1 MSRFDRLVASTT
13 EVYDKR
19 IDNHPGLALVLE
31 GRMKREHYIRYL
43 REIYHVVCH
52 TTRIYSLAGARLGN
66 EDRKLRDWFFEESH
80 EENNHDLMAVNDLR
94 AFGEDPE
101 RVLAEPPMAGAWGII
116 SQGYYLATY
125 GNPLGILGVASVTE
139 AVGATLTGTVARAL
153 VEQYGFEPKQTTF
166 LRAHSGF
173 DVKHL
178 EDVKKAVN
186 NLVRDSDF
194 DSIVQGR
201 RMTIHFY
208 SQMFDDILEASTV

>member
-1 MSRFDRLVASTT
+1 
-13 EVYDKR
+13 
-19 IDNHPGLALVLE
+19 
-31 GRMKREHYIRYL
+31 
-43 REIYHVVCH
+43 
-52 TTRIYSLAGARLGN
+52 
-66 EDRKLRDWFFEESH
+66 
-80 EENNHDLMAVNDLR
+80 
-94 AFGEDPE
+94 
-101 RVLAEPPMAGAWGII
+101 MAGAWGII